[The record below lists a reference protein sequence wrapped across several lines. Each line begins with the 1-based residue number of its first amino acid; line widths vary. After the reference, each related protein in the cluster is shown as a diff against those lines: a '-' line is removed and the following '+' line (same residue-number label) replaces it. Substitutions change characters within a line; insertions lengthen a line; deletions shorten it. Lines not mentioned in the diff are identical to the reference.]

1 MGISLIST
9 VSDTSIGGLPSNV
22 KAVRPEFV
30 KNARAP
36 LDNFCFVRHV
46 VVPVS
51 LYPKRMIEIE
61 KKYLIPQAQVER
73 FIALL
78 ESTYGLPKVLDEL
91 DLHGYTNPE
100 KTHYLRLRRS
110 GEKLQLVAKGPSQLS
125 EDGFKQRKEVTVPLT
140 EEQFGTAME
149 LVELLAT
156 FPLPTMERQRKVW
169 KLSADSEIVVDNLKR
184 FPDRTYAEIEVLA
197 KVQADAL
204 DRLRSLESS
213 LGLDPSWVE
222 TRNYGQILLDSP
234 VL

>member
-1 MGISLIST
+1 M
-9 VSDTSIGGLPSNV
+9 
-22 KAVRPEFV
+22 R
-30 KNARAP
+30 NARAP
-36 LDNFCFVRHV
+36 LDNFRFVRHV

-73 FIALL
+73 FVTLL
-78 ESTYGLPKVLDEL
+78 ESTYGLPKVLAEL
-91 DLHGYTNPE
+91 DLHGYTNGE
-100 KTHYLRLRRS
+100 RTHYLRLRRS

-125 EDGFKQRKEVTVPLT
+125 EDGFKQRKEVTIPLT
-140 EEQFGTAME
+140 QDQWPNAIE
-149 LVELLAT
+149 LVELLVT
-156 FPLPTMERQRKVW
+156 SPLPTMERQRKVW

-197 KVQADAL
+197 EIQADAL

-234 VL
+234 AP

>member
-1 MGISLIST
+1 
-9 VSDTSIGGLPSNV
+9 
-22 KAVRPEFV
+22 
-30 KNARAP
+30 
-36 LDNFCFVRHV
+36 V
-46 VVPVS
+46 VVPS

-78 ESTYGLPKVLDEL
+78 EATYGLPKVLDEL
-91 DLHGYTNPE
+91 DLHGYTDSD

-140 EEQFGTAME
+140 EDQLAPAMD
-149 LVELLAT
+149 LVELLTT

-169 KLSADSEIVVDNLKR
+169 KSEGSEIVVDNLKR

-197 KVQADAL
+197 EIQADAL
-204 DRLRSLESS
+204 DRLRALEAS
-213 LGLDPSWVE
+213 LGLDPGWVE

-234 VL
+234 DP